1 VGYQWSKIMGKDWK
15 QARFCSA
22 RALLFQQLL
31 KRNKRFWDGRGE
43 IPVAL
48 ARERL
53 NKLASRVPK
62 LPMKVDC
69 SVQMIGSLAIHW
81 FLPPDRA
88 KNRVVLYLHGGA
100 YMACS
105 PMTTHRELISRLAIC
120 TGQTFVA
127 VNYRK
132 APENPFP
139 AALEYCS
146 KAYRWLLE
154 KYNADQVS
162 VMGDSAG
169 GGLVLALVL
178 LLRDEG
184 LPLPAKIVALSPL
197 ADLAGTGQSL
207 QQNRDTDAMVP
218 VWLINQVANLYC
230 GGKELTQPY
239 ISHLYGDFHGFP
251 DTLIQVSDSEVL
263 FDDSRRLADKMRAA
277 RVPVQLDIWHKLP
290 HVWQAFAAV
299 IPEGRAAINDI
310 ARLLRS

>member
-1 VGYQWSKIMGKDWK
+1 MAKDWK
-15 QARFCSA
+15 QTRFCSV
-22 RALLFQQLL
+22 RAFLFQQLL
-31 KRNKRFWDGRGE
+31 KLNKRFWDGRGE

-53 NKLASRVPK
+53 DKLAARVPK
-62 LPMKVDC
+62 VPMKVDC
-69 SVQMIGSLAIHW
+69 SVHKLDGLAIHW
-81 FLPPDRA
+81 FLPPDRT
-88 KNRVVLYLHGGA
+88 KNRLVLYLHGGA
-100 YMACS
+100 YMAGS
-105 PMTTHRELISRLAIC
+105 PMTTHRELISRLAIRA
-120 TGQTFVA
+120 GMAFVA

-132 APENPFP
+132 APEHPFP
-139 AALEYCS
+139 AGLEDGS

-154 KYNADQVS
+154 TYNADQIS

-169 GGLVLALVL
+169 GGLALALVL

-197 ADLAGTGQSL
+197 ADLAGTGLSL

-218 VWLINQVANLYC
+218 AWLINQVANLYC

-239 ISHLYGDFHGFP
+239 ISPLYGDFHGFP

-263 FDDSRRLADKMRAA
+263 FDDSRRVADKMRAA
-277 RVPVQLDIWHKLP
+277 GVPVQLDIWHKLP

-299 IPEGRAAINDI
+299 IPEGCAAINDV
-310 ARLLRS
+310 ARFLRS